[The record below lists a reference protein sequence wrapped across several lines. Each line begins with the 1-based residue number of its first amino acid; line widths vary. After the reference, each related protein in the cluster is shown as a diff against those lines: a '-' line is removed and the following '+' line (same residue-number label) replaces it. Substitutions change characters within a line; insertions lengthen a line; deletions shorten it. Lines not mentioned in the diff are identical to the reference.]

1 MRIPSVVLALAL
13 AASPAFAQSEAE
25 IQAARAE
32 IQAERTK
39 LVAANLPLTEE
50 EGAKFW
56 PIYNEY
62 RAEASK
68 IADRGVSLIKDYA
81 ANFDAMTD
89 EKARGLLQQQLDL
102 EQDRA
107 KLRRSYVSK
116 FEKVLPAKKVARY
129 YQIENKLDVALQYEA
144 AKQIPLVE

>member
-1 MRIPSVVLALAL
+1 
-13 AASPAFAQSEAE
+13 
-25 IQAARAE
+25 
-32 IQAERTK
+32 
-39 LVAANLPLTEE
+39 
-50 EGAKFW
+50 
-56 PIYNEY
+56 
-62 RAEASK
+62 
-68 IADRGVSLIKDYA
+68 
-81 ANFDAMTD
+81 MTD
-89 EKARGLLQQQLDL
+89 EKARDLLQQQLDL